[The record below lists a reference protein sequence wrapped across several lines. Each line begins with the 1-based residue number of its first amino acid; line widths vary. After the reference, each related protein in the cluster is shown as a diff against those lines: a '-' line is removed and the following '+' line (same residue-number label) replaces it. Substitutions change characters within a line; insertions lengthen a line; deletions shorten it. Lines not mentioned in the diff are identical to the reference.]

1 MLHHSG
7 MSCLRLL
14 SGTAAIIAVATPC
27 IASAEEYRFNIPA
40 QSVSSALQTFSK
52 QSGYRLLFPSRS
64 VSDLRSRS
72 LTGTLSAEDAL
83 HQLLA
88 DTPLRIGSIR
98 GKVVALTARKSAP
111 VATSHFLP
119 AKPVKLAALQSGM
132 GMLGSTAGAQSIT
145 SASDQPSEEPSPEVI
160 TVTGSR
166 VVRDGYESPTPV
178 SVIGA
183 DEIATS
189 ATPNIADYVNTLPA
203 LSGSSTPR
211 TTTNQVGAGRQ
222 GINAMNLRGIGEV
235 RTLTLLDGRRVGGM
249 VNNGV
254 VDVSELPQQLISRV
268 DVVTGGASASYGS
281 DALSGVVNFILD
293 TKFTGFKGEVSGG
306 VTTYGDNQNW
316 KVALSY
322 GTSFADDRGHFLLS
336 GEASHE
342 DGIYDPSN
350 RPWTEAGWAYIN
362 NPAYTATNGQPRV
375 LLRSQVALG
384 TATLG
389 GAIACSATS
398 ACASLRGIA
407 FGPGGTMYNLV
418 YGPVVSDPIMAGGT
432 MGDNNLRKGVD
443 NSMLPEQ
450 NRRNL
455 FGRLSYDVADD
466 WNVFA
471 EGMWSHLDTDTRY
484 YYGGFA
490 NNLTVRADN
499 AYMPA
504 ALASRMT
511 ALGLT
516 SVPFGTMKGDNG
528 ASGAHAEHG
537 YFRGVAGVDG
547 KFNALGSQWTLNG
560 YYEYARA
567 TLRNTATSA
576 TLLPNFMRAIDAVRA
591 PNGSVVC
598 RSTLTNPN
606 DGCVPYNLF
615 GTGVNSQAA
624 IDYVTGDPYRRD
636 VYKQNVFSIN
646 VAGEPFDIWAGP
658 VSIAFGAEHRT
669 ESASGYADAITTA
682 SPGNWDTTGGL
693 PTVGSY
699 KVSDAY
705 FETVVPLARDVAWAK
720 SLNLNAAVRAVKYD
734 TGTFGTWKI
743 GAEYTPFNGLRV
755 RGVVSRD
762 VREANLADRYAGV
775 FQAQSSFQ
783 DPNNNGAST
792 TARSLASGNP
802 NLDPEIGK
810 TYSAGVVLQPAFLP
824 GFNAS
829 IDYYKVDVTGAIGS
843 LTIQQI
849 VNLCYAGNSDAC
861 GLIIAT
867 PGATNQYDVLIRPL
881 NLASESTKGLDFEAS
896 YRFNMDDV
904 LPKAGG
910 AVTIRALATHYIS
923 YTVDS
928 GLPGSIVT
936 ERAGTVNLPDWRYAF
951 SVNYDNGPLSL
962 TGMARGIT
970 GGVISNEYVE
980 CTTGCPTSTANNP
993 TYDSIHVPGATYFDV
1008 AATLRFGEDRQYELF
1023 FNVRNL
1029 TNKDPAI
1036 VAAGPT
1042 GYGSWT
1048 NNPISAGQYDTL
1060 GRVFRAGFRF
1070 KM

>member
-1 MLHHSG
+1 MQKSRLGLDSW
-7 MSCLRLL
+7 LRASVCATALL
-14 SGTAAIIAVATPC
+14 VAGAAAAQPVATPDDQ
-27 IASAEEYRFNIPA
+27 SGEELAEE
-40 QSVSSALQTFSK
+40 
-52 QSGYRLLFPSRS
+52 
-64 VSDLRSRS
+64 
-72 LTGTLSAEDAL
+72 
-83 HQLLA
+83 
-88 DTPLRIGSIR
+88 
-98 GKVVALTARKSAP
+98 
-111 VATSHFLP
+111 
-119 AKPVKLAALQSGM
+119 
-132 GMLGSTAGAQSIT
+132 IT
-145 SASDQPSEEPSPEVI
+145 I
-160 TVTGSR
+160 TGSR

-178 SVIGA
+178 SVVGA
-183 DEIATS
+183 DEIARS

-203 LSGSSTPR
+203 VAGSATPR
-211 TTTNQVGAGRQ
+211 TTVTQVGAGRQ
-222 GINAMNLRGIGEV
+222 GVNSMNLRGIGEV

-254 VDVSELPQQLISRV
+254 VDVSELPQQLIRRV

-281 DALSGVVNFILD
+281 DALSGVVNFVLD
-293 TKFTGFKGEVSGG
+293 TRFTGLKGEVSGG
-306 VTTYGDNQNW
+306 VTDYGDNRSW
-316 KVALSY
+316 KAALTY
-322 GTSFADDRGHFLLS
+322 GTSFAGDRGHFLLS
-336 GEASHE
+336 GEVSHE

-375 LLRSQVALG
+375 LLRPQVALS

-418 YGPVVSDPIMAGGT
+418 PGSIVSDPIMSGGT
-432 MGDNNLRKGVD
+432 MGDNNLRNGVD

-455 FGRLSYDVADD
+455 FARVSYDVADD
-466 WNVFA
+466 WNVYA
-471 EGMWSHLDTDTRY
+471 EGMVSHLDTDTRY

-504 ALASRMT
+504 TLASRMT

-537 YFRGVAGVDG
+537 YFRAVGGVDG
-547 KFNALGSQWTLNG
+547 AFTALGSEWTLNG

-567 TLRNTATSA
+567 TLYNIATNA
-576 TLLPNFMRAIDAVRA
+576 TLLPNWNRAIDAVRA

-598 RSTLTNPN
+598 RSTLTNPT

-615 GTGVNSQAA
+615 GTGVNSKAA
-624 IDYVTGDPYRRD
+624 VDYVTGDPFRKD

-658 VSIAFGAEHRT
+658 VSVAFGAEHRT
-669 ESASGYADAITTA
+669 ESANGFADAITTA

-693 PTVGSY
+693 PTIGDY

-705 FETVVPLARDVAWAK
+705 LETVVPLARDVAWAR

-743 GAEYTPFNGLRV
+743 GAEYAPIDGLRI

-783 DPNNNGAST
+783 DPNNSGAST
-792 TARSLASGNP
+792 TARSLSSGNP

-829 IDYYKVDVTGAIGS
+829 IDFYKVDVTGAIGS

-849 VNLCYAGNSDAC
+849 VNLCYAGNADAC
-861 GLIIAT
+861 ALIVAT
-867 PGATNQYDVLIRPL
+867 PGATNQYDIYNQPL
-881 NLASESTKGLDFEAS
+881 NLASESTKGLDYEAS

-904 LPKAGG
+904 LASVGG
-910 AVTIRALATHYIS
+910 AVTIRALATNYIS

-936 ERAGTVNLPDWRYAF
+936 QRAGTVNLPDWRYSV

-962 TGMARGIT
+962 TGTARGIT
-970 GGVISNEYVE
+970 GGVINNEYIE
-980 CTTGCPTSTANNP
+980 CTSGCPASTGNNP

-1008 AATLRFGEDRQYELF
+1008 AATFRFGADRQYELF

-1048 NNPISAGQYDTL
+1048 NNPISSGQYDTL
-1060 GRVFRAGFRF
+1060 GRVYRAGFRF
-1070 KM
+1070 RL